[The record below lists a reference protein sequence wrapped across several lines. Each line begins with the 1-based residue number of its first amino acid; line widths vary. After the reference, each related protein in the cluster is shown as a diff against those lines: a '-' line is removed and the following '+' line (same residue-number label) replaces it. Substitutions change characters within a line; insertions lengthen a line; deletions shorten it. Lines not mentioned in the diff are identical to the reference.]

1 MRIAW
6 IVPGGFDESGRERV
20 VPSWLALLRRIAA
33 HHAVVVFIAGVQ
45 DTPRTYPLLG
55 ATIVDLGRPRGAR
68 GLRLIGQYRAL
79 ARLVAAKG
87 PFDVFHGFWAVPGG
101 VLAAAMGRRTGV
113 PSLVTFD
120 SGEFVSCPDIKYGL
134 QRTWRGRL
142 QVRLA
147 AAWASR
153 VTVCSEY
160 MRNLALAHR
169 VDADLAPLGV
179 DEAAFSADRRRPEGP
194 PWRLLHVASLNRV
207 KDQPTLV
214 HALSR
219 IVSRLPDT
227 HLDVV
232 GEDTLGGA
240 IQALAAR
247 IGVSQHVTFHGFQ
260 PADRLRDFYA
270 RAHLLVQSSRHE
282 AAGVAV
288 VEAAA
293 AGVPT
298 VGTRV
303 GNVADWSPDAAR
315 AVPVGDAAALGDAV
329 VSALEDR
336 SQRERLAAAALD
348 RAAALHADRTSRR
361 FEELYQ
367 SLAEARVDERLGSSQ
382 ADRSR

>member
-20 VPSWLALLRRIAA
+20 VPSWLSLLRRIAA
-33 HHAVVVFIAGVQ
+33 RHAVVVFTAGVH
-45 DTPRTYPLLG
+45 DTARTYPLLG
-55 ATIVDLGRPRGAR
+55 ATIVDLGRPRAAR
-68 GLRLIGQYRAL
+68 GLRLISQYRAL

-101 VLAAAMGRRTGV
+101 VLAAAVARRSGV

-134 QRTWRGRL
+134 QRTWQGRL

-153 VTVCSEY
+153 VTVCSEH
-160 MRNLALAHR
+160 MRGLAVAHGIE
-169 VDADLAPLGV
+169 ADLAPLGV
-179 DEAAFSADRRRPEGP
+179 DEAAFSTDRGRPEGP

-219 IVSRLPDT
+219 IVSRVPDT

-247 IGVSQHVTFHGFQ
+247 IGVSHHVTFHGFQ

-329 VSALEDR
+329 VSVLEDR
-336 SQRERLAAAALD
+336 GQRERLAAAALD
-348 RAAALHADRTSRR
+348 RAAALHADRTTRR

-367 SLAEARVDERLGSSQ
+367 SLAESRVADRLGSSQ
-382 ADRSR
+382 EDRSR